1 LHGEHVLRS
10 LMLSLASN
18 ENLCNFISHR
28 GLSTGFARRFVAGD
42 SLDDAIRVIRG
53 LNRSGMMASL
63 DYLGESVR
71 DAQEAR
77 DAVHHYLQTLDAI
90 RDTEIQ
96 CNISV
101 KLTQLGLDIDE
112 SIAEDNMH
120 KIVGRAQQLRNF
132 VRIDMESSAYT
143 ERTLQM
149 FKRLHRE
156 FGNSVG
162 PVIQSY
168 LYRSMDDVVDLLPLQ
183 PNIRLCKG
191 AYKEPGDVAFPAKAD
206 VDRNYIALLEKLLL
220 RGGYTGIAT
229 HDEAIIRH
237 AKRFIRENHIA
248 QDRFE
253 FQMLYGVW
261 RELQSAIAREGSKM
275 RVYVPYGSQWCPYF
289 MRRMAERPAN
299 FWFVVKNLF
308 RG

>member
-1 LHGEHVLRS
+1 
-10 LMLSLASN
+10 
-18 ENLCNFISHR
+18 
-28 GLSTGFARRFVAGD
+28 
-42 SLDDAIRVIRG
+42 
-53 LNRSGMMASL
+53 MMASL

-77 DAVHHYLQTLDAI
+77 DAVHHYLQTLDAL

-112 SIAEDNMH
+112 SIAEDNIH

-168 LYRSMDDVVDLLPLQ
+168 LYRSMEDVVDLLPLQ
-183 PNIRLCKG
+183 TNIRLCKG
-191 AYKEPGDVAFPAKAD
+191 AYKESGDVAFPAKAD

-220 RGGYTGIAT
+220 QGGYTGIAT

-253 FQMLYGVW
+253 FQMLYGVR